1 MQHTKDRRQVLRVGI
16 GGPVGS
22 GKTALVDAL
31 CKSMRDEYRIA
42 VVTNDIYTK
51 EDQQFLIRS
60 QALVADRI
68 VGVETGGCPHTAI
81 REDDLVRAGYAVS
94 DPWDLGLSE
103 REIRELIEEKNTSV
117 VSAYGHL
124 LAATVYPLR
133 TGSTPAGFSMSFGDS
148 DPRAQNFQ
156 RAELIPISCAL
167 VNTQSAREEAS
178 LREDKPAPGRDDR
191 WIPQEAGAA
200 KGVEAL
206 AGDIRAVCDKLLAEI
221 GVARKVAKSEPID
234 PAPAVRVEL
243 APAEETETV
252 ATPGP
257 APDIDQDSLESE
269 NAPPQA
275 SGVNSPP
282 SEDPAVPAPEP
293 SPAAVSAPPKSS
305 PVTAKPSTGNEGRKR
320 IRILNPGNT
329 VILEFGP
336 DRRH

>member
-1 MQHTKDRRQVLRVGI
+1 MLLIV
-16 GGPVGS
+16 
-22 GKTALVDAL
+22 
-31 CKSMRDEYRIA
+31 RDEAGGFRA
-42 VVTNDIYTK
+42 GEDPLKALTRKVK
-51 EDQQFLIRS
+51 E
-60 QALVADRI
+60 
-68 VGVETGGCPHTAI
+68 
-81 REDDLVRAGYAVS
+81 DLVRAGYAVS
-94 DPWDLGLSE
+94 DPWELGLSE

-156 RAELIPISCAL
+156 RVELIPISCAL
-167 VNTQSAREEAS
+167 VNARSAREEAS

-206 AGDIRAVCDKLLAEI
+206 AGDIRAVCDTLLAEI

-257 APDIDQDSLESE
+257 APDIDQDTSLKSE
-269 NAPPQA
+269 NALPQA
-275 SGVNSPP
+275 SGLNSAP